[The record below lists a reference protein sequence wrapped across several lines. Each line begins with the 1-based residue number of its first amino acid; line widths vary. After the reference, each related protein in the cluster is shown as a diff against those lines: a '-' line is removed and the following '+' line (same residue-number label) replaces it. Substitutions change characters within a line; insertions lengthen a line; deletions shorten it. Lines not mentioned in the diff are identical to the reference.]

1 MAMCDSGASGAS
13 RRASSAA
20 DNAAARIF
28 LAHGSIDPVIPVDL
42 AYNNAPSF
50 VSSEIDDAFDLDAL
64 QNTQLDSRLEQFF
77 DWHRKEELI
86 RYQQL
91 LDQAALATADGI
103 TAAEFMALN
112 KDVRLAWRRSLE
124 KAIDSFGD
132 LAVTLTPRQIENYQQ
147 YHRESF
153 SEFKDYLEKSAQQ
166 REIFRVS
173 RNFDRLEDW
182 YGDFDEFQESKIM
195 LRLRQVP
202 DIYEPWLRY
211 REARQQAFISV
222 LNKATSTGISQAE
235 LKAVLLN
242 PSTEYSLAYEP
253 LRQSYWQAFAIALE
267 DINRWLTTEQRQRAA
282 TRLRNYAQVAAR
294 LGKRDIARSQV
305 GYRSSTNA
313 DKSGKNKQL

>member
-1 MAMCDSGASGAS
+1 MMKPVYRLCFAIACSLIMAGCSM
-13 RRASSAA
+13 
-20 DNAAARIF
+20 I
-28 LAHGSIDPVIPVDL
+28 DL
-42 AYNNAPSF
+42 AYNNAPSL
-50 VSSEIDDAFDLDAL
+50 VSSEIDDAFDLNSL

-91 LDQAALATADGI
+91 LDQAAQATADGI

-132 LAVTLTPRQIENYQQ
+132 LAVTLTTEQVESYQQ

-166 REIFRVS
+166 REIFRVG

-182 YGDFDEFQESKIM
+182 YGDFDEFQENKIR

-211 REARQQAFISV
+211 REARQQAFIRV
-222 LNKATSTGISQAE
+222 LNKAATTGISHAE
-235 LKAVLLN
+235 LKAALLDR
-242 PSTEYSLAYEP
+242 STEYSLAYEP
-253 LRQSYWQAFAIALE
+253 LSKSYWQAFAAALE
-267 DINRWLTTEQRQRAA
+267 DINHWLTTGQKQRAA

-294 LGKRDIARSQV
+294 LGKQGIARSQV
-305 GYRSSTNA
+305 GYRDSANS
-313 DKSGKNKQL
+313 DKSSNNKQL

>member
-1 MAMCDSGASGAS
+1 MTKRIYRLCFATACSLIMAGCSM
-13 RRASSAA
+13 
-20 DNAAARIF
+20 I
-28 LAHGSIDPVIPVDL
+28 DL

-50 VSSEIDDAFDLDAL
+50 VSNEIDDAFDLNAL

-112 KDVRLAWRRSLE
+112 KDVRLAWRRSLK

-132 LAVTLTPRQIENYQQ
+132 LAVTLTPQQIENYQQ

-153 SEFKDYLEKSAQQ
+153 SEFKDYLEKSVQQ
-166 REIFRVS
+166 REIFRVG

-222 LNKATSTGISQAE
+222 LNKAATTGISQAE
-235 LKAVLLN
+235 LKAALLD

-253 LRQSYWQAFAIALE
+253 LRQSYWQAFAVALE
-267 DINRWLTTEQRQRAA
+267 DINRWLTTDQRRRAA
-282 TRLRNYAQVAAR
+282 TRLRDYAQVAAR
-294 LGKRDIARSQV
+294 LGKQGIARSQV
-305 GYRSSTNA
+305 GYRESTNA
-313 DKSGKNKQL
+313 DKSSKNKQL

>member
-1 MAMCDSGASGAS
+1 MK
-13 RRASSAA
+13 
-20 DNAAARIF
+20 RIYQLCF
-28 LAHGSIDPVIPVDL
+28 ATACSLILAGCGMIDL
-42 AYNNAPSF
+42 AYNNAPSI
-50 VSSEIDDAFDLDAL
+50 VSSKIDDAFDLDAR
-64 QNTQLDSRLEQFF
+64 QNTQLDSRLDQFF
-77 DWHRKEELI
+77 VWHREEELI

-91 LDQAALATADGI
+91 LDQAALAAADGI
-103 TAAEFMALN
+103 SAAEFMELN
-112 KDVRLAWRRSLE
+112 KNVRLAWRRSLE

-132 LAVTLTPRQIENYQQ
+132 LAVTLTPQQIENYQQ

-211 REARQQAFISV
+211 REASQQAFISV
-222 LNKATSTGISQAE
+222 LNKAATTGISQAE
-235 LKAVLLN
+235 LKAVLLD

-253 LRQSYWQAFAIALE
+253 LRQSYWQAFAVALE
-267 DINRWLTTEQRQRAA
+267 DINRWLTTDQRQRAA
-282 TRLRNYAQVAAR
+282 TRLRDYAQVAAR
-294 LGKRDIARSQV
+294 LGKQDIARSQV
-305 GYRSSTNA
+305 GYRDSTNA
-313 DKSGKNKQL
+313 DKPGKNKQL